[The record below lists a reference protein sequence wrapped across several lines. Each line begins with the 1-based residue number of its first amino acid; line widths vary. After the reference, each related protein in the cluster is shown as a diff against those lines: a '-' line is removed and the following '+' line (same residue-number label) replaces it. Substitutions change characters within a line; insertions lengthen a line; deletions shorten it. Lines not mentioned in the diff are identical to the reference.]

1 MAFIGTRWRRR
12 RSDSRQARNSSIAL
26 RSNGLQVI
34 ANPTKTTFYQRWGWA
49 ILALT
54 CCLTPFAFYTAG
66 RAVQSNVNKVEDWL
80 PKTFVETKQLAWF
93 RKYFACDQFIVIS
106 WEGCLLADAENPET
120 KDDPRIEQVAQLLVP
135 DSEEIAAG
143 QQLPKE
149 LDEARRKYFK
159 AASTGRHL
167 VDRMCNEPLN
177 LATNVAL
184 ERLQG
189 TMVGG
194 DRRQTCVTVT
204 LTPEAAGKLKLVLGR
219 GQHRI
224 FRPNVPP
231 GCLIQLLERAGVP
244 VDQLRLGGPPV
255 DNVAIDEEGERTL
268 VRLAGLSGL
277 LGLFMA
283 WWALRSVKLTIIVFA
298 GGVVSAA
305 SSLGFV
311 WLTGDTIDA
320 ILMSMPS
327 LVYVLAISGAVH
339 LINYYR
345 DAVRSGGL
353 HGATERA
360 VVAAFK
366 PAFLCSVT
374 TAVGLLSLVVSEL
387 VPIRKFGLY
396 SAAGVFILLCVVYI
410 YLPAALHV
418 SRFGRRWEGEAVEDE
433 NHRHGHQL
441 SNGERFWGAF
451 GALVVRNHGLVSL
464 GCVLFIGLAAWGLAD
479 TKSSIDLLKLFD
491 SRARIL
497 KDYAW
502 LEEKLGKLVPLEI
515 IVRFDPGM
523 QSQDPAQSSTVEPD
537 SLRLSFLER
546 METIVRMQ
554 DMINLRF
561 GAKGSDIIG
570 NSLSAA
576 SFAPSLPPSGGDMVT
591 YMHRKAYDVRLSSS
605 TEEFS
610 KAGFLKYDEDD
621 NSELWRISLRVA
633 AFRDVDYGQFV
644 RELRDVAK
652 PVLDAHDARVRV
664 LGQLSAWLD
673 GRAPAGARIVLWK
686 FSNDPAESAKGD
698 DAKKDDP
705 DEAIATQLFGLLSQ
719 ARCKVFRIQAD
730 PRATT
735 ISQIEKLQSTDAVVV
750 LGKFGDADLQTI
762 KAIVPHTIDAR
773 VQHPSNTIAMKRG
786 SPVESRG
793 YQQAQVDAV
802 YTGVVPIVYKAQ
814 RALLNSLVESTLWSF
829 LTITPIMMLVSRSFG
844 AGLVAM
850 LPNVLPVIVIF
861 GAMGWMGVPID
872 IGSMMTASIA
882 LGVAVD
888 DTIHFLARY
897 REELDHY
904 RERTAAIVA
913 TYRHCAVPTLQAA
926 MISGLGLS
934 VFAFSTFTPTQRFGW
949 LMLSILIAGVV
960 SELIMLPAL
969 LAGPLGWVFQPHETG
984 RSFLQKAI
992 LRLRYHGPHQLR
1004 HSRILNACSSR
1015 KRAA

>member
-1 MAFIGTRWRRR
+1 MNAAPQNR
-12 RSDSRQARNSSIAL
+12 
-26 RSNGLQVI
+26 
-34 ANPTKTTFYQRWGWA
+34 TFYQRWGWA

-54 CCLTPFAFYTAG
+54 CCLTPVAFYSAG

-80 PKTFVETKQLAWF
+80 PKTFVETRQLAWF

-106 WEGCLLADAENPET
+106 WDGCLLNDPENPESV
-120 KDDPRIEQVAQLLVP
+120 DDPRIERVAQLLVP
-135 DSEEIAAG
+135 ESEEVAAS

-159 AASTGRHL
+159 AVSTGRRL
-167 VDRMCNEPLN
+167 IDRMCAEPLC
-177 LATNVAL
+177 LASDVAID
-184 ERLQG
+184 RLQG

-194 DRRQTCVTVT
+194 NRRQTCVTVT
-204 LTPEAAGKLKLVLGR
+204 LTQDAIGKLKQVIGR

-231 GCLIQLLERAGVP
+231 GYLIRLLEMGGVP
-244 VDQLRLGGPPV
+244 IDDLRLGGPPV
-255 DNVAIDEEGERTL
+255 DNVAIDEEGEKTL

-277 LGLFMA
+277 LGLFLA

-298 GGVVSAA
+298 GGVISAA
-305 SSLGFV
+305 ASLGFV

-345 DAVRSGGL
+345 EAVRTGGL
-353 HGATERA
+353 EGAAERA

-366 PAFLCSVT
+366 PAFLCSIT
-374 TAVGLLSLVVSEL
+374 TAVGLLSLVASEL

-396 SAAGVFILLCVVYI
+396 SASGVMILLCVVYF

-418 SRFGRRWEGEAVEDE
+418 TKFGRRWVGEAVEPDASG
-433 NHRHGHQL
+433 HHGAHAYTM
-441 SNGERFWGAF
+441 GERFWGAF
-451 GALVVRNHGLVSL
+451 GALIVRNHGLVGL
-464 GCVLFIGLAAWGLAD
+464 GCIVFIGATAWGLFD

-491 SRARIL
+491 GRARIL

-502 LEEKLGKLVPLEI
+502 LEENLGKLVPLEI
-515 IVRFDPGM
+515 VVRFDPDV
-523 QSQDPAQSSTVEPD
+523 QSQDPVKHPNGRDVYHESD

-546 METIVRMQ
+546 LETIVRMQ
-554 DMINLRF
+554 DLINERF
-561 GAKGSDIIG
+561 GVKGSNVIG

-576 SFAPSLPPSGGDMVT
+576 SFAPSLPPSGGDTISYV
-591 YMHRKAYDVRLSSS
+591 HRKAYDVRLSSS
-605 TEEFS
+605 REEFS
-610 KAGFLKYDEDD
+610 RAGFLKYDEDD
-621 NSELWRISLRVA
+621 QSELWRISLRVA

-644 RELRDVAK
+644 RELREVAK

-664 LGQLSAWLD
+664 LQQLAGWLD

-686 FSNDPAESAKGD
+686 FNSENADGSR
-698 DAKKDDP
+698 KDDP
-705 DEAIATQLFGLLSQ
+705 SEAIASQLYALLNQ
-719 ARCKVFRIQAD
+719 AKCKVFRIQAD
-730 PRATT
+730 PRSTT
-735 ISQIEKLQSTDAVVV
+735 ISQIEKLQSTDAVVA
-750 LGKFGDADLQTI
+750 LGHFGDADLQTI
-762 KAIVPHTIDAR
+762 RAIVPHTIDAR
-773 VQHPSNTIAMKRG
+773 SLLKEDSANAKK
-786 SPVESRG
+786 
-793 YQQAQVDAV
+793 AQVDAV

-814 RALLNSLVESTLWSF
+814 RALLNSLIESTLWSF

-850 LPNVLPVIVIF
+850 LPNALPVVVIF
-861 GAMGWMGVPID
+861 GAMGWLGIPID

-888 DTIHFLARY
+888 DTIHFLAKY
-897 REELDHY
+897 REEIDHY
-904 RERTAAIVA
+904 KDRNTAIIA

-969 LAGPLGWVFQPHETG
+969 LASPIGKVFQPHAPG
-984 RSFLQKAI
+984 RSFLQRAI
-992 LRLRYHGPHQLR
+992 LRLRYHGPNHLR
-1004 HSRILNACSSR
+1004 HNRILSACSTR
-1015 KRAA
+1015 RRAA